1 MEHIHHDPQSLN
13 ILKNELKLQI
23 NQRLFEQG
31 VVSREVYEQAK
42 VKLVSATYPQKT
54 PGQIGTLIRFG
65 LGFYNIESKMG
76 TAQNVL

>member
-23 NQRLFEQG
+23 NQG

-42 VKLVSATYPQKT
+42 VKLVSST
-54 PGQIGTLIRFG
+54 
-65 LGFYNIESKMG
+65 
-76 TAQNVL
+76 

>member
-42 VKLVSATYPQKT
+42 VKLVSST
-54 PGQIGTLIRFG
+54 
-65 LGFYNIESKMG
+65 
-76 TAQNVL
+76 